1 MIELLNSFSTP
12 GAGFNFKN
20 GMAAAESNASD
31 SGEGSI
37 LYKRS
42 HFVTRLPKDRLY
54 TPAHFW
60 MEKRSD
66 SGVWRVGAT
75 KFATRM
81 LGEMVDHGLEVDA
94 GNAVEIGQV
103 IGWLEGFKAVS
114 DLFCSVE
121 GKLVGGNDALL
132 EDLTWINRKPFAEGW
147 LYEASGEPDSRAMNV
162 EDYQKFLDQVIDQL
176 LEKDPNLGAPE
187 DS

>member
-1 MIELLNSFSTP
+1 M
-12 GAGFNFKN
+12 
-20 GMAAAESNASD
+20 SD
-31 SGEGSI
+31 GSI

-42 HFVTRLPKDRLY
+42 HFVTRLPKACLY

-60 MEKRSD
+60 MEKRPAEEPSTVE
-66 SGVWRVGAT
+66 GEVWRVGAT

-81 LGEMVDHGLEVDA
+81 LGEMVDHGMEVEP
-94 GNAVEIGQV
+94 GNSIEIGQV

-121 GKLVGGNDALL
+121 GHFVRGNSALQ
-132 EDLTWINRKPFAEGW
+132 EDLTWVNRKPFAEGW
-147 LYEASGEPDSRAMNV
+147 LYEASGEPDSRVMDV
-162 EDYQKFLDQVIDQL
+162 QEYQRFLDQVIDQL
-176 LEKDPNLGAPE
+176 LEKDPSLGAPE